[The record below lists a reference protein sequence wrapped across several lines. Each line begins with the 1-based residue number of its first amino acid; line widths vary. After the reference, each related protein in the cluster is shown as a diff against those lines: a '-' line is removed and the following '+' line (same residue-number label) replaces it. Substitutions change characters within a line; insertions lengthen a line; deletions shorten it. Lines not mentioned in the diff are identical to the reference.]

1 MTGKVEIH
9 AWSPG
14 WAERFEA
21 EKRVLLEAFRPEA
34 IEIEHIGSTAVRG
47 LAAKP
52 IVDMLLGAADLAS
65 IERRMPSLVALGYRY
80 VPEFEAELP
89 GRRYFVKPAH
99 GAAELHLH
107 AVRVHDGFWSR
118 HLAFRD
124 ALREDSH
131 LAAEYAQLKRRLA
144 ARFGHDRGA
153 YTDAKSDF
161 IRRVIDAAAGA
172 PRHR

>member
-1 MTGKVEIH
+1 MTGEVEIH

-14 WAERFEA
+14 WAGRFEA
-21 EKRVLLEAFRPEA
+21 EKRALAAVFHPEA
-34 IEIEHIGSTAVRG
+34 VEIEHIGSTAVRG

-52 IVDMLLGAADLAS
+52 VVDMLLGAADLAA
-65 IERRMPSLVALGYRY
+65 IERRIASLAALGYRY

-89 GRRYFVKPAH
+89 ERRYFVKPAR
-99 GAAELHLH
+99 GADRFHLH
-107 AVRVHDGFWSR
+107 AVQAAGAFWSR

-124 ALREDSH
+124 ALREDSQ
-131 LAAEYAQLKRRLA
+131 LAAEYEALKRALA
-144 ARFGHDRGA
+144 ARFAHDRGA

-161 IRRVIDAAAGA
+161 IRRVLDARAGA